1 MYGCACVCLRV
12 FLWVWREGWWG
23 VYMKGVSVSSSIW
36 VDVHTR
42 VVLPWLGSVGG
53 VAAGEYW
60 GWGWGVCGSV
70 AVDMWGGMLLI

>member
-1 MYGCACVCLRV
+1 
-12 FLWVWREGWWG
+12 
-23 VYMKGVSVSSSIW
+23 MKGVSVSSSIW

-53 VAAGEYW
+53 GAAGEYW
-60 GWGWGVCGSV
+60 GWGGGVCGSV

>member
-1 MYGCACVCLRV
+1 
-12 FLWVWREGWWG
+12 
-23 VYMKGVSVSSSIW
+23 MKGVSVSSSIW

-60 GWGWGVCGSV
+60 GGGWGGGGRV
-70 AVDMWGGMLLI
+70 AVEMWGRMLLM